1 MKRRNL
7 SKPIDP
13 ANMTPDTL
21 AALKRAGFSRRDFL
35 KGAGVLIVGFSMA
48 SWPEKLAAQNS
59 PQVKPLDVAGDQVDS
74 WIAIASDESV
84 TAYSGKC
91 DFGQGFATVQY
102 QLVAEELFV
111 PLDRVTLIY
120 CDTSITPD
128 QGTTSG
134 SQSTPTEF
142 GPSGLRQALATAREA
157 LFQMASEQLGVPVDQ
172 LTVQDGVISVISDPS
187 QQVSYGQLI
196 GGQQFNITLNRNA
209 RPKDPSQYTVLGTS
223 LPRYDI
229 PAKVT
234 GQYEYVQNV
243 RRTGMLHGKVVRPPV
258 VGATVVSVDQSS
270 LPPDVQVVV
279 KNDFIGVVADTQ
291 QQAIQAVAA
300 LQVTWSQGVTLPN
313 QQGLYDYM
321 RAQPSR
327 DSYTVLADDVDEM
340 LARAANVLSAMY
352 LYPYQMHGSLASS
365 CAVADVQ
372 GSGPNGTATIWAASQ
387 SVYPQRDSVA
397 LVLGIPKENIR
408 VIFVEGSGC
417 YGLNGADTVCFDA
430 ALLSQAVG
438 KPVRVQFTRKDEM
451 AWGESYGPAY
461 LSDLRAGL
469 DDQGRIIVW
478 DHEAWTLTKGDR
490 PNATTP
496 GNIITGALAGFPTPS
511 LMPGGGDPPTSYR
524 NNGNAAAS
532 YGAGCVNRACGG
544 TGTIT
549 SERVLTHT
557 IASPFFTGPLRSPAR
572 LQNTFANES
581 FIDEVAAFVRAD
593 PVQHRLLYLSDPRL
607 IAVLNAAAQAAN
619 WDTRPSPK
627 PGNPL
632 TGVVTGRGIACV
644 LYEGNNGYSALV
656 AEVQVDQD
664 TGKVIVTRIVTSQDS
679 GPVSNPDGL
688 RNQME
693 GGALQ
698 GMSRALREEVMWD
711 DQKITSID
719 WRTYPVFPFG
729 EPLPVMETVLI
740 NPPDKPQ
747 RGAGECTI
755 TLVAAAIANAV
766 FDATGTRLRQVPFT
780 PERVLAA
787 LNGLRLKQRLNRT

>member
-7 SKPIDP
+7 SKPIDQ
-13 ANMTPDTL
+13 ATMTPDAL

-48 SWPEKLAAQNS
+48 GWAEKLGAQNS

-74 WIAIASDESV
+74 WIAIAGDESV
-84 TAYSGKC
+84 TAYTGKC

-102 QLVAEELFV
+102 QLVADELYV
-111 PLDRVTLIY
+111 PLDRITLIA
-120 CDTSITPD
+120 CDTARTPD
-128 QGTTSG
+128 QGVTSG
-134 SQSTPTEF
+134 SQSHPAEF

-172 LTVQDGVISVISDPS
+172 LTVQDGVIRVTSDPS
-187 QQVSYGQLI
+187 QQVTYGQLI

-209 RPKDPSQYTVLGTS
+209 RPKDPSQYTVLGTP

-234 GQYEYVQNV
+234 GQYEYVQHV
-243 RRTGMLHGKVVRPPV
+243 RRPGMLHGKVVRPPV

-270 LPPDVQVVV
+270 VPPDVQVVV

-291 QQAIQAVAA
+291 QQA
-300 LQVTWSQGVTLPN
+300 
-313 QQGLYDYM
+313 
-321 RAQPSR
+321 
-327 DSYTVLADDVDEM
+327 VLADDVDEM
-340 LARAANVLSAMY
+340 FARAAHVLQATY

-372 GSGPNGTATIWAASQ
+372 GSGPDGTATIWSASQ
-387 SVYPQRDSVA
+387 GVYPQRDSAA
-397 LVLGIPKENIR
+397 LVLGIPKENVR

-417 YGLNGADTVCFDA
+417 YGINGADTVCFDA

-451 AWGESYGPAY
+451 AWGESYGPAHVV
-461 LSDLRAGL
+461 DLRAGL

-496 GNIITGALAGFPTPS
+496 GNIITGALAGFPTPP
-511 LMPGGGDPPTSYR
+511 LVPGGGEPPTSYR
-524 NNGNAAAS
+524 NNSNAASS
-532 YGAGCVNRACGG
+532 YGAGCVAGACGG
-544 TGTIT
+544 TGTIA

-581 FIDEVAAFVRAD
+581 FIDEVAAFVQAD
-593 PVQHRLLYLSDPRL
+593 PVEFRLGYLSDPRL

-619 WDTRPSPK
+619 WDMRPSPK
-627 PGNPL
+627 PGNPP
-632 TGVVTGRGIACV
+632 TGVVTGRGIASV
-644 LYEGNNGYSALV
+644 LYEGNNGYSAMV

-664 TGKVIVTRIVTSQDS
+664 TGKVIVTRLVTSQDS

-698 GMSRALREEVMWD
+698 GMSRALHEEVTWD

-719 WRTYPVFPFG
+719 WRTYPVFEFG
-729 EPLPVMETVLI
+729 EPLPVVETVLL
-740 NPPDKPQ
+740 NPLDKPQ
-747 RGAGECTI
+747 MGAGECTI

-766 FDATGTRLRQVPFT
+766 FDATGARLRQVAFT
-780 PERVLAA
+780 PARVLAA
-787 LNGLRLKQRLNRT
+787 LNARGSIRAQPKTRSGG